1 MNFYFF
7 LSLFYFLGSQRE
19 LRSQEIISLDRE
31 INNLVRSMDSKKR
44 THQADLKQKTKDLSM
59 KNELG
64 RYAREMV
71 ALCEEIDRNV
81 HLFSAKPIGPLGRH
95 IKLTQDANKN
105 DGLNTLLEIQ
115 LGIKN
120 LRSFLV
126 ACNADRLVLEK
137 MMKKYWTSRTRQPM
151 ITVRKR

>member
-1 MNFYFF
+1 M
-7 LSLFYFLGSQRE
+7 E
-19 LRSQEIISLDRE
+19 
-31 INNLVRSMDSKKR
+31 SKKR
-44 THQADLKQKTKDLSM
+44 THLADLKQKTKDLSM

-81 HLFSAKPIGPLGRH
+81 HLFRTKPIGPLGRH

-115 LGIKN
+115 LGMKN

-137 MMKKYWTSRTRQPM
+137 MMQKHWTSRTRQPM